1 MSKPQQPWYLYIIE
15 NRFGHWYTGITNDVS
30 RRFSEHV
37 AGKGAKNL
45 RGKGPLKLVY
55 SLAVEDKRTAA
66 RLEWRFKR
74 LSKSRK
80 VALVQGAAD
89 TDNADIKALICSDT

>member
-1 MSKPQQPWYLYIIE
+1 MSKTEQLWHLYIVE
-15 NRFGHWYTGITNDVS
+15 NRFGHWYTGITNDVA
-30 RRFSEHV
+30 RRFADHT

-55 SLAVEDKRTAA
+55 TLAVGDKRAAA

-80 VALVQGAAD
+80 VALVQGAAA
-89 TDNADIKALICSDT
+89 TDNADIKALICSET